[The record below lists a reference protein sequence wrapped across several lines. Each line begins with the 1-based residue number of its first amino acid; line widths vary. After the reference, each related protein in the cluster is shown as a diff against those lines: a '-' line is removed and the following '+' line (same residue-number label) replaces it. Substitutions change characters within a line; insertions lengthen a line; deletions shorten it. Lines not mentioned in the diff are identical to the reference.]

1 VSSSVFR
8 QIALA
13 DNADERAEGLFRAA
27 ISAYCSLPRPSRQDA
42 SRLDTLAVPLL
53 EKVPAAAR
61 RFASAALSE
70 CETAPRDLVRRLC
83 NDTIEVAAPL
93 LVRSPAISDV
103 DLLTLIGRHGQAH
116 AVAIGRRR
124 DLNPV
129 IAGLVRAI
137 EQPVAPP
144 QPEAKPDPAAHT
156 RDHLRSM
163 MRPAPATRP
172 ATFLRL
178 RDSALTGKPALLA
191 TALADALGIWFDRAE
206 SIVAHGDLAE
216 FGLALRAVELRS
228 EEAFVLTAMV
238 SPHAF
243 GDLNRI
249 VNFIRAYDS
258 ITPQQVATALERW
271 REDGQSGS
279 RVRA

>member
-1 VSSSVFR
+1 MSSSVFR

-53 EKVPAAAR
+53 DKVPAAAR

-70 CETAPRDLVRRLC
+70 CETAPRDLVRRLAS
-83 NDTIEVAAPL
+83 DAIDVAAPL

-116 AVAIGRRR
+116 ATAIGRRR
-124 DLNPV
+124 ELNPI

-137 EQPVAPP
+137 GE
-144 QPEAKPDPAAHT
+144 PAAPAQAAARPEPAAEA
-156 RDHLRSM
+156 RDRLRTM
-163 MRPAPATRP
+163 MRPAPAGRR
-172 ATFLRL
+172 AVFLRL
-178 RDSALTGKPALLA
+178 RDSALADKPALLA

-206 SIVAHGDLAE
+206 RIVAHRDLAE
-216 FGLALRAVELRS
+216 FGLALRAVGLRS
-228 EEAFVLTAMV
+228 EEAFVLAAMV
-238 SPHAF
+238 APHAF
-243 GDLNRI
+243 GDLARI
-249 VNFIRAYDS
+249 VNFIRAFES
-258 ITPQQVATALERW
+258 ISAQQVSTALNRW
-271 REDGQSGS
+271 REDGAAAG
-279 RVRA
+279 RVTA